1 MVKALRCDHEFVKL
15 AWKGHEYGFFDYNI
29 RKVEWF
35 STKYALLLMCRI
47 EWAYKIL
54 YFYMKKM
61 YNEKKKKGGH

>member
-35 STKYALLLMCRI
+35 STEIREEYVSRCFR
-47 EWAYKIL
+47 
-54 YFYMKKM
+54 
-61 YNEKKKKGGH
+61 